1 METEQLL
8 CCFLYAFVPMAMVMP
23 PIPPNIHSHTLT
35 HTHGHT
41 PADSQS
47 AYGVVEVSDT
57 VALKP

>member
-1 METEQLL
+1 
-8 CCFLYAFVPMAMVMP
+8 MAMVMP
-23 PIPPNIHSHTLT
+23 PIPPKHTLT
-35 HTHGHT
+35 HIHSHT